1 MIPESSI
8 PITDLNYI
16 DYHYKQWKELTY
28 EQQVY
33 KANNI
38 KNANNFTYRN
48 NIWQALPYYGF
59 GMITMLNQHEK
70 IIS

>member
-1 MIPESSI
+1 MIPESTI

-33 KANNI
+33 KANNV
-38 KNANNFTYRN
+38 KLANNFSFIN
-48 NIWQALPYYGF
+48 NQ
-59 GMITMLNQHEK
+59 
-70 IIS
+70 